1 MKYEQRFAILLL
13 TPYLQRYL
21 APSGSMR
28 KLLVFFQ
35 EKLGIVLFCVSF
47 HNDLVIVIYIIKD
60 EESMI
65 SKKSKQPKKPK
76 RLASFSLAVMGTGF
90 VATIP
95 FQGSFLGG
103 LLQGGFEA
111 GLVGGLAD
119 WFAVTA
125 LFRHPLGLP
134 IPHTALLPKNRERMT
149 KALVSTLENDWLS
162 KESIRNKIEQ
172 INFTEKMLPVLERE
186 LHSDS
191 VKKAAVSLVAQMIS
205 HIDLEKVTPFVEKEI
220 KSAFHSIE
228 MSAVL
233 QSAINQAII
242 REYDEKA
249 LDYLLGK
256 AEEWIRK
263 SNAKHQLG
271 KLAMRALD
279 NIKLDG
285 FLQFALKS
293 FQNLLNEEKLGSML
307 QNLLLSV
314 VSSLRQSD
322 DTNRKALLLYVR
334 TKLQNI
340 KDNKE
345 LLKEMENWKNQL
357 IADWEPAEKI
367 ADILQKTQQKA
378 LAFVQD
384 SKFMDMH
391 LLPFFTRLLNKLKED
406 PAKMNTIEDWIKKG
420 IINLVEDN
428 HSKIGKLVQEN
439 LDKLDDETLI
449 HIMENKI
456 GKDLQW
462 IRVNGAIC
470 GFIIGI
476 FLTGIK
482 ALI

>member
-1 MKYEQRFAILLL
+1 MSVTLV
-13 TPYLQRYL
+13 
-21 APSGSMR
+21 PSRSSIR
-28 KLLVFFQ
+28 
-35 EKLGIVLFCVSF
+35 EKLGIVLPYASF
-47 HNDLVIVIYIIKD
+47 HNHLVIVIYIIKD
-60 EESMI
+60 EGSMI
-65 SKKSKQPKKPK
+65 SKKSKQPKKSK

-162 KESIRNKIEQ
+162 KESIRNKIKQ
-172 INFTEKMLPVLERE
+172 INFTEKILPVLERE
-186 LHSDS
+186 IHSDS
-191 VKKAAVSLVAQMIS
+191 VKKGAVSLVAQMIS
-205 HIDLEKVTPFVEKEI
+205 HINLENITPFVEKEI
-220 KSAFHSIE
+220 KASFHSIE
-228 MSAVL
+228 MSTVL
-233 QSAINQAII
+233 QSAINQVLI

-263 SNAKHQLG
+263 SNTKNQLG
-271 KLAMRALD
+271 KLAIWALD

-293 FQNLLNEEKLGSML
+293 FQNLLNEEKLGSIL
-307 QNLLLSV
+307 QTLLLSV
-314 VSSLRQSD
+314 VSSLRQTG
-322 DTNRKALLLYVR
+322 DTNRKALLLHVR
-334 TKLQNI
+334 TELQNI
-340 KDNKE
+340 KNNKE
-345 LLKEMENWKNQL
+345 LLEEIENWKNHL

-367 ADILQKTQQKA
+367 TEMLQKTQQKA
-378 LAFVQD
+378 LAFVQS
-384 SKFMDMH
+384 SKFMDAY
-391 LLPFFTRLLNKLKED
+391 LLPFLTRLLNKLKED
-406 PAKMNTIEDWIKKG
+406 PATINIIEDWIKKE
-420 IINLVEDN
+420 IDNFVEEN

-449 HIMENKI
+449 HMMENKI

>member
-1 MKYEQRFAILLL
+1 
-13 TPYLQRYL
+13 
-21 APSGSMR
+21 
-28 KLLVFFQ
+28 
-35 EKLGIVLFCVSF
+35 
-47 HNDLVIVIYIIKD
+47 
-60 EESMI
+60 MI
-65 SKKSKQPKKPK
+65 SKKSKQPKKSK
-76 RLASFSLAVMGTGF
+76 RLASFSLVVMGTGF

-162 KESIRNKIEQ
+162 KESIRDKIKQ
-172 INFTEKMLPVLERE
+172 IHFTEKMLPVLEKM

-191 VKKAAVSLVAQMIS
+191 VKKGAVSLVVQMIS
-205 HIDLEKVTPFVEKEI
+205 HINLEKITPFVEKEI
-220 KSAFHSIE
+220 KSSFYSIK
-228 MSAVL
+228 MCTVL
-233 QSAINQAII
+233 QSAINQALI

-263 SNAKHQLG
+263 STTKNQLG
-271 KLAMRALD
+271 NLAIRALD

-293 FQNLLNEEKLGSML
+293 FQNLLNEEKLGSIL
-307 QNLLLSV
+307 QNFLLSV
-314 VSSLRQSD
+314 VSSLRQTD
-322 DTNRKALLLYVR
+322 NPNRKALLLHVR
-334 TKLQNI
+334 TELKNI

-345 LLKEMENWKNQL
+345 LLEEIENWKNHL

-367 ADILQKTQQKA
+367 TGILQKAQQKA

-384 SKFMDMH
+384 SKFVDMY
-391 LLPFFTRLLNKLKED
+391 LLPFLTRFLNKLKED
-406 PAKMNTIEDWIKKG
+406 PIKINIIDNWIKKE
-420 IINLVEDN
+420 INNLIEEN

-449 HIMENKI
+449 HMMENKI

>member
-1 MKYEQRFAILLL
+1 MKIFVLFR
-13 TPYLQRYL
+13 
-21 APSGSMR
+21 R
-28 KLLVFFQ
+28 KPA
-35 EKLGIVLFCVSF
+35 IVLLYVSF
-47 HNDLVIVIYIIKD
+47 HNHLVKVIYIIKD
-60 EESMI
+60 EGSMI
-65 SKKSKQPKKPK
+65 SKKSKQPKKSK
-76 RLASFSLAVMGTGF
+76 RLASFSLVVMGTGF

-162 KESIRNKIEQ
+162 KESIRDKIKQ
-172 INFTEKMLPVLERE
+172 IHFTEKMLPVLEKM

-191 VKKAAVSLVAQMIS
+191 VKKGAVSLVVQMIS
-205 HIDLEKVTPFVEKEI
+205 HINPEKITPFVEKEI
-220 KSAFHSIE
+220 KSSFYSIE
-228 MSAVL
+228 MSTVL
-233 QSAINQAII
+233 QSAINQALI

-263 SNAKHQLG
+263 STTKNQLG
-271 KLAMRALD
+271 NLAIRALD

-293 FQNLLNEEKLGSML
+293 FQNLLNEEKLGSIL
-307 QNLLLSV
+307 QNFLLSV
-314 VSSLRQSD
+314 VSSLRQTD
-322 DTNRKALLLYVR
+322 NPNRKALLLHVR
-334 TKLQNI
+334 TELQNI

-345 LLKEMENWKNQL
+345 LLEEIENWKNHL

-367 ADILQKTQQKA
+367 TEILQKAQQKA

-384 SKFMDMH
+384 SKFMDMY
-391 LLPFFTRLLNKLKED
+391 LLPFLTRFLNKLKED
-406 PAKMNTIEDWIKKG
+406 PIKINIIENWIKEE
-420 IINLVEDN
+420 INSLVEEN

-439 LDKLDDETLI
+439 LDKLDDEMLI
-449 HIMENKI
+449 HMMENKI

>member
-1 MKYEQRFAILLL
+1 
-13 TPYLQRYL
+13 
-21 APSGSMR
+21 
-28 KLLVFFQ
+28 
-35 EKLGIVLFCVSF
+35 
-47 HNDLVIVIYIIKD
+47 
-60 EESMI
+60 MI
-65 SKKSKQPKKPK
+65 SKKSKQPKKSK

-90 VATIP
+90 VVTTP
-95 FQGSFLGG
+95 LQGSFLGG

-162 KESIRNKIEQ
+162 KESIRNKIKQ
-172 INFTEKMLPVLERE
+172 INFTEKILPVLERE
-186 LHSDS
+186 IHSDS
-191 VKKAAVSLVAQMIS
+191 VKKGAVSLVAQMIS
-205 HIDLEKVTPFVEKEI
+205 HINLENITPFVEKEI
-220 KSAFHSIE
+220 KASFHSIE
-228 MSAVL
+228 MSTVL
-233 QSAINQAII
+233 QSAINQVLI

-263 SNAKHQLG
+263 SNTKNQLG
-271 KLAMRALD
+271 KLAIWALD

-293 FQNLLNEEKLGSML
+293 FQNLLNEEKLGSIL
-307 QNLLLSV
+307 QTLLLSV
-314 VSSLRQSD
+314 VSSLRQTG
-322 DTNRKALLLYVR
+322 DTNRKALLLHVR
-334 TKLQNI
+334 TELQNI
-340 KDNKE
+340 KNNKE
-345 LLKEMENWKNQL
+345 LLEEIENWKNHL

-367 ADILQKTQQKA
+367 TEMLQKTQQKA
-378 LAFVQD
+378 LAFVQS
-384 SKFMDMH
+384 SKFMDAY
-391 LLPFFTRLLNKLKED
+391 LLPFLTRLLNKLKED
-406 PAKMNTIEDWIKKG
+406 PATINIIEDWIKKE
-420 IINLVEDN
+420 IDNFVEEN

-449 HIMENKI
+449 HMMENKI

>member
-1 MKYEQRFAILLL
+1 
-13 TPYLQRYL
+13 
-21 APSGSMR
+21 
-28 KLLVFFQ
+28 
-35 EKLGIVLFCVSF
+35 
-47 HNDLVIVIYIIKD
+47 
-60 EESMI
+60 MI
-65 SKKSKQPKKPK
+65 SKKSKQPKKSK
-76 RLASFSLAVMGTGF
+76 YLASFSLAVMGTGF

-125 LFRHPLGLP
+125 LFRHPMGLP
-134 IPHTALLPKNRERMT
+134 IPHTALLPKNRQKMT

-162 KESIRNKIEQ
+162 KESIRNKMKQ
-172 INFTEKMLPVLERE
+172 INFTEKILSVLERE

-191 VKKAAVSLVAQMIS
+191 VKKGVVSLAAQMIR
-205 HIDLEKVTPFVEKEI
+205 HINLEKVSPFVEKEI
-220 KSAFHSIE
+220 KSFFHSME
-228 MSAVL
+228 MNTVL
-233 QSAINQAII
+233 QSAINQVLI

-256 AEEWIRK
+256 VEEWIRK
-263 SNAKHQLG
+263 SNTKNQLG
-271 KLAMRALD
+271 NLAIRALD
-279 NIKLDG
+279 NIVLDG

-293 FQNLLNEEKLGSML
+293 FQSLLNEEKLGSIL

-314 VSSLRQSD
+314 VSSLRQID
-322 DTNRKALLLYVR
+322 DVNRQALLLHIR
-334 TKLQNI
+334 TELRNI
-340 KDNKE
+340 KDNKK
-345 LLKEMENWKNQL
+345 LLEEIENWKEHL
-357 IADWEPAEKI
+357 IVDWEPAEKI
-367 ADILQKTQQKA
+367 TEILQKIQQKA

-384 SKFMDMH
+384 SKFMDTY
-391 LLPFFTRLLNKLKED
+391 LLPFLTRLLNNLKED
-406 PAKMNTIEDWIKKG
+406 PAKINIIENWIQKQ
-420 IINLVEDN
+420 IAHLVEEN

-449 HIMENKI
+449 DMMENKI

-476 FLTGIK
+476 FLTFFQKVFI
-482 ALI
+482 L